1 LVINY
6 YFWVINYNQLM
17 SNIGYKIRKVREIKG
32 LTQEYVAQK
41 LNISQPA
48 YSKIEFGVTKL
59 DEEKIK
65 RLAKI
70 FEVDPSDLLSFDE
83 NIIFNNTNQQGGNA
97 NVNTLINQLPEKL
110 IEQYEARIK
119 QLEEEVAYLRG
130 LNKK

>member
-1 LVINY
+1 
-6 YFWVINYNQLM
+6 M